1 MFFSTFDTCLSI
13 TFFLFFLPLS
23 LLFYLPDPNPLLSFS
38 DHVRE
43 RHLYT
48 EDKRRGLFLE
58 ICPDGVVKGTPI
70 QTENSVLQ
78 LRSVRAGET
87 VIQASSSFLYLCA
100 NKKGHLWGQ
109 RIYTEADCTFK
120 ELLLEDGYTL
130 FLSVNHDIPVSL
142 TSKRPPGK
150 HLPPFSRFLPMQNV
164 LHMES
169 GEEKQSEF
177 PMKNKEHL
185 DLDSDDPFGM
195 RLGESV
201 ISPAFNLNVPAAR

>member
-1 MFFSTFDTCLSI
+1 MFLSTFDTCLSI

-38 DHVRE
+38 DHVRQ

-78 LRSVRAGET
+78 LKSVRAGET
-87 VIQASSSFLYLCA
+87 VIQALSSSLYLCA
-100 NKKGHLWGQ
+100 NEKGHLKGQ

-120 ELLLEDGYTL
+120 ELLLEDGWCGGAP
-130 FLSVNHDIPVSL
+130 HPKRQK
-142 TSKRPPGK
+142 TS
-150 HLPPFSRFLPMQNV
+150 
-164 LHMES
+164 
-169 GEEKQSEF
+169 
-177 PMKNKEHL
+177 
-185 DLDSDDPFGM
+185 
-195 RLGESV
+195 
-201 ISPAFNLNVPAAR
+201 